1 MTNSAM
7 DFHNHREKKWE
18 KQAETDRK
26 YMKASKSLDIRWMRA
41 EEEKI
46 REYKEKYGS
55 GIYENKV

>member
-1 MTNSAM
+1 M